1 MSKSEKVAEL
11 ATLIPDGVVNLSADR
26 VTVRPYGFMEGMQMD
41 VLCGPLITDLQALF
55 VDRDEDAGDFS
66 MAELSAVLGRH
77 RDMVSEMIAAAV
89 DRPLEWVR
97 SLDDSDG
104 QLLLLTWWA
113 VNKDFFVRRLVQ
125 KLAEQQAKVRGGQ
138 SSGKSAGEKPSPG

>member
-1 MSKSEKVAEL
+1 MNESEKVTEL
-11 ATLIPDGVVNLSADR
+11 ATLIPDGVVQLSMER
-26 VTVRPYGFMEGMQMD
+26 ITVRPYGFMEGMQMD
-41 VLCGPLITDLQALF
+41 VICGPLITALQALF
-55 VDRDEDAGDFS
+55 VDRDENSEFS

-77 RDMVSEMIAAAV
+77 RDMVSEMIAASV
-89 DRPLEWVR
+89 DRPLEWVL

-125 KLAEQQAKVRGGQ
+125 KLAAQQVRAGGQ
-138 SSGKSAGEKPSPG
+138 VGEESDGEKSSPG